1 MNDPRRSSSPGEQFR
16 DRLFGS
22 LASRDA
28 GDTNIVGAVVV
39 IAVIVLLIP
48 RGQAGNPEL
57 WLVVAL
63 VFAGAVVETARIM
76 RSGLPLRDAIV
87 AAGRQLSGPLVFV
100 LGAALFTQAAL
111 LIRDTPIP
119 HPVAVGAALAVT
131 VVAWLA
137 VWRLL
142 RA

>member
-1 MNDPRRSSSPGEQFR
+1 VNDPRQSGSPGEQFR

-39 IAVIVLLIP
+39 IGVILLLIP
-48 RGQAGNPEL
+48 RGENGPSL
-57 WLVVAL
+57 WLVLAL
-63 VFAGAVVETARIM
+63 VFGGGAIETVRVI
-76 RSGLPLRDAIV
+76 RSGAPPREALRT
-87 AAGRQLSGPLVFV
+87 AGRQLSGPIVFV
-100 LGAALFTQAAL
+100 LAAALFTQVAL
-111 LIRDTPIP
+111 VIRDTPIP
-119 HPVAVGAALAVT
+119 QPVAVGAALLIG

-142 RA
+142 RAS